1 METDAFYVAYRIP
14 NLFRRLLA
22 EGTLSTTFV
31 PFFTEAQTAN
41 DRNAF
46 KILRDNIFTIVFIG
60 LLLITGI
67 FYYFSTELIS
77 IFAFGFDEATKEL
90 SANLLK
96 RMSPFLFLISL
107 SALNM
112 GLLNSA
118 QKFNAPAFSPVLM
131 NVGIILIVL
140 ISSFYFSL
148 SIYVLSYAVLFGAL
162 LQYLFQIPFILR
174 NNLSYNFNLN
184 NCINPKTKEIFKV
197 VFPQIFG
204 LAVYNINILVNTQF
218 ASFMEK
224 GSITYLYLAER
235 LIEFPLGIFAV
246 SVATT
251 VLPVLSGQYLKK
263 NYSDF
268 SKTINE
274 KLKFLLFLSAPFV
287 LAFIF
292 IGQDICNVLYAR
304 GEFTVD
310 DSYMTY
316 KALLAYSFG
325 LIFVAG
331 VRLITQGFYATKN
344 TKLPVIFGA
353 YNLGV
358 NFLLCY
364 ILGFYFNLGFFGLA
378 LASSISSIFL
388 FCMLL
393 FKLKTLIV
401 GIEILNFFKYLII
414 ILLISGASLF
424 LGTNA
429 SQFIFHGSSITMG
442 LIFTI
447 LFSAGIFYTIS
458 RVLRLSEL
466 RMIFK

>member
-1 METDAFYVAYRIP
+1 M
-14 NLFRRLLA
+14 
-22 EGTLSTTFV
+22 V
-31 PFFTEAQTAN
+31 PFFTEAQTSK

-46 KILRDNIFTIVFIG
+46 KILRSNVFTIVFVG

-67 FYYFSTELIS
+67 FYYFSAELIN
-77 IFAFGFDEATKEL
+77 IFAFGFDESTKEL

-162 LQYLFQIPFILR
+162 LQYLFQIPFIFR
-174 NNLSYNFNLN
+174 NNLSYNLNFNQ
-184 NCINPKTKEIFKV
+184 CINTKTKEIFKV
-197 VFPQIFG
+197 IFPQIFG

-218 ASFMEK
+218 ASFLEK

-251 VLPVLSGQYLKK
+251 VLPVLSTQYLKK
-263 NYSDF
+263 NYCDF
-268 SKTINE
+268 SRTINE

-304 GEFTVD
+304 GEFTVS

-331 VRLITQGFYATKN
+331 VRLVTQGFYATKN

-388 FCMLL
+388 FCILI
-393 FKLKTLIV
+393 FKLKTLID
-401 GIEILNFFKYLII
+401 GIKILDFFKYLIL
-414 ILLISGASLF
+414 ILTISGASLF
-424 LGTNA
+424 LGLRT
-429 SQFIFHGSSITMG
+429 SEFITQGNSLSFG
-442 LIFTI
+442 LITTILSSAIFFIRFTI
-447 LFSAGIFYTIS
+447 FVFSIYYINNLKLYYST
-458 RVLRLSEL
+458 
-466 RMIFK
+466 RMV